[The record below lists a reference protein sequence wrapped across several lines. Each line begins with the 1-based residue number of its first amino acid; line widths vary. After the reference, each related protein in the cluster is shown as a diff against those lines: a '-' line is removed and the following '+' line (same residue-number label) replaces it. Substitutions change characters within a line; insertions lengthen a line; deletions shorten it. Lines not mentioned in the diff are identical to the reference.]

1 MSFKSE
7 LLRFLCGELVS
18 VGIPSWEKQA
28 GSSAAAVVD
37 VDGPAEVG
45 VLDCT
50 VVVGT
55 LCFAVS
61 SRLLLLVSRKTRPPR
76 LYNDGEIS
84 AP

>member
-7 LLRFLCGELVS
+7 LLRFLRGELVS

-37 VDGPAEVG
+37 DVDVEAPAGVDVLVG
-45 VLDCT
+45 A
-50 VVVGT
+50 

-61 SRLLLLVSRKTRPPR
+61 SRLLLLLS
-76 LYNDGEIS
+76 
-84 AP
+84 